1 MFPRTDQNLV
11 EPTSWKDWESLIYAM
26 VDHYKQRSGAGWY
39 WEVGNEWDLDD
50 GGGTPYHMTPQQY
63 TRFYEH
69 TVTAIRRADS
79 EARVGGAGLAYYTS
93 PILPALLSFC
103 DKNNVPLD
111 FVSWHGYQSDPR
123 WYRKSIDYVHE
134 QLRPYSRLHPE
145 VVIDEWNIPLGQAEV
160 DPRLQPVFIAE
171 TTFQMLEG
179 GIDLACYFHIRDY
192 PFEAKAFAKFFAP
205 QLAAAQERFWE
216 SHSVYLG
223 LFDAQNHVRPSYF
236 VFRLLERLTGERVAL
251 TSSSDTVH
259 GLATID
265 DPLGVS
271 SILVWNYSD
280 KASDVS
286 VRLHSLPANVT
297 AWPYRLDATGPSDD
311 DMARLRPQPTQRLS
325 KGDGNLSFHLEPWG
339 ITMIS
344 LEKD

>member
-1 MFPRTDQNLV
+1 MKISLILLFSCMIGHSLVFAQAPDTSLTVDFTNHLGPMKINRFSLGQTGDSSESMFADRTAEIRTLRPRVIRLFVQEYFDLLPEPGKYHFATLDASVDAILKAGATPLLCILLKPKVLFPRIDQNLV

-93 PILPALLSFC
+93 PILPALLYFC
-103 DKNNVPLD
+103 HKNNVPLD

-160 DPRLQPVFIAE
+160 DPRL
-171 TTFQMLEG
+171 
-179 GIDLACYFHIRDY
+179 
-192 PFEAKAFAKFFAP
+192 
-205 QLAAAQERFWE
+205 
-216 SHSVYLG
+216 
-223 LFDAQNHVRPSYF
+223 
-236 VFRLLERLTGERVAL
+236 
-251 TSSSDTVH
+251 
-259 GLATID
+259 
-265 DPLGVS
+265 
-271 SILVWNYSD
+271 
-280 KASDVS
+280 
-286 VRLHSLPANVT
+286 
-297 AWPYRLDATGPSDD
+297 
-311 DMARLRPQPTQRLS
+311 
-325 KGDGNLSFHLEPWG
+325 
-339 ITMIS
+339 
-344 LEKD
+344 